1 MDWIIDLIK
10 EHLKEDADVE
20 KLKANISKEFPKHA
34 VPKSEFNDKSNALN
48 EAQKTIDELKESTKG
63 DEELQGKIKAYEDEI
78 TNLKAQSELDKKE
91 FILKSELS
99 KKGVTDVDYIIYKQG
114 GLEKFTFNK
123 DGELIG
129 LDDILK
135 TFKESSP
142 FLFEQGSKYSYKP
155 QGGNGGVV
163 TNPFAKET
171 FNLTEQGKLLNTD
184 PARAKELANLAGVEI

>member
-34 VPKSEFNDKSNALN
+34 VPKSEFNDKSNALK

-63 DEELQGKIKAYEDEI
+63 NEELQGKIKAYEDEI

-99 KKGVTDVDYIIYKQG
+99 KKGVTDVDYLIYKQG
-114 GLEKFTFNK
+114 GLEKFTFSK

-142 FLFEQGSKYSYKP
+142 FLFDKANGYSYKP
-155 QGGNGGVV
+155 QGGNGGVI

-184 PARAKELANLAGVEI
+184 PARAKELASLAGVEI

>member
-34 VPKSEFNDKSNALN
+34 VPKSEFNDKSNALK

-63 DEELQGKIKAYEDEI
+63 NEELQGKIKAYEDEI

-99 KKGVTDVDYIIYKQG
+99 KKGVTDVDYLIYKQG

-163 TNPFAKET
+163 ANPFAKET

-184 PARAKELANLAGVEI
+184 PARAKELASLAGVEI